1 MLSLVFMLPSFCHTW
16 LLLAIKMLANQ
27 LYCQEQENGSA
38 IYFVL
43 KTGEVKLAATVA
55 RTREGNMVVTV
66 G

>member
-1 MLSLVFMLPSFCHTW
+1 MAT
-16 LLLAIKMLANQ
+16 LAIKMLANQ

-38 IYFVL
+38 IYLVL
-43 KTGEVKLAATVA
+43 KTGEVKLAATVT